1 MSATIAPQAVPVQ
14 AVPGADSATP
24 DAPDAVVLL
33 ARGGYGDWSEQEL
46 AGMLAAVR
54 ETGRYA
60 LVEGAFIDSGAPAF
74 PAVLRALAE
83 RGARRILVAPVFV
96 PLDRSLGEWLPKIVR
111 RSLKKQHLDQV
122 QVLLAGALGAHP
134 ATREAVVRAV
144 ADAEG
149 GPDVRQDAPRDV
161 ANQWLKPPAHAYHA
175 FVCEGPRCATL
186 GSHEL
191 FVHLRQRLAARG
203 LGASENEAGQGV
215 LAVRTS
221 CLYPCNLGPLTPRRG
236 FPDQRRVWRARSKSR
251 CSTNGGVPGGVLV
264 RRTQRAGDRP
274 DRGHALRPGP
284 PGGGAEALPAQ
295 SRDRGWDARRYD
307 GRSMINRRLWCR
319 PAGG

>member
-1 MSATIAPQAVPVQ
+1 MSAQIAPQAVS
-14 AVPGADSATP
+14 AADGGAP
-24 DAPDAVVLL
+24 LVPDAVVLL

-54 ETGRYA
+54 DTGRYA
-60 LVEGAFIDSGAPAF
+60 HVEGAFIDSGAPAF

-83 RGARRILVAPVFV
+83 RGARRILIAPVFV

-134 ATREAVVRAV
+134 ATTAAVVRAV

-149 GPDVRQDAPRDV
+149 GPDVRQSAPRDV

-191 FVHLRQRLAARG
+191 FVHLRQRLATRG
-203 LGASENEAGQGV
+203 LAAAGNEAGQGV
-215 LAVRTS
+215 MTVRTS
-221 CLYPCNLGPLTPRRG
+221 CLYPCNLGPLMVVY
-236 FPDQRRVWRARSKSR
+236 PDECWYGALNEAVIDRIVDEHFGAGRPVAA
-251 CSTNGGVPGGVLV
+251 V
-264 RRTQRAGDRP
+264 RRFQPTAAAAAPGSEGD
-274 DRGHALRPGP
+274 
-284 PGGGAEALPAQ
+284 GG
-295 SRDRGWDARRYD
+295 
-307 GRSMINRRLWCR
+307 
-319 PAGG
+319 